1 MARVMEKYSYG
12 GNISTSKH
20 LMHRNIF
27 NYIYILKSFLLI
39 KLIEMLINYASYYF
53 ICPFSLWVCELKKNQ
68 NRGQQMIMFLPSQEH
83 AVLEL

>member
-1 MARVMEKYSYG
+1 
-12 GNISTSKH
+12 
-20 LMHRNIF
+20 
-27 NYIYILKSFLLI
+27 
-39 KLIEMLINYASYYF
+39 MLINYASYHF